1 MSFPCVHPQHDAHQ
15 SISLK
20 NNVESWL
27 MVRCWGFNRP
37 KEEQIACM
45 DHSSR
50 TLPPRTPLVFNA
62 LMKTSTLWIFCKKQQ
77 QKKLKTEQVCLVLRA
92 DWDYSAVE
100 IVDKYLKTIS
110 FILQLHSNSHFFFN
124 VEHSPAIW
132 RWQEHEGLL
141 KASNLEWKAPQR
153 ACVNQ
158 ISKATFTACNSNYE
172 DSRKVE
178 LYEKKKLFE
187 QLEAR

>member
-1 MSFPCVHPQHDAHQ
+1 MSFPYVHPQHDAHQ
-15 SISLK
+15 SIFLK

-45 DHSSR
+45 DHLSR

-62 LMKTSTLWIFCKKQQ
+62 FMKTSTLWIFCKKQQ

-110 FILQLHSNSHFFFN
+110 FILQLHSNSHFFLMLSTHLQSGDGRN
-124 VEHSPAIW
+124 TK
-132 RWQEHEGLL
+132 GC
-141 KASNLEWKAPQR
+141 WKLPILSEKLHNAP
-153 ACVNQ
+153 V
-158 ISKATFTACNSNYE
+158 
-172 DSRKVE
+172 
-178 LYEKKKLFE
+178 
-187 QLEAR
+187 